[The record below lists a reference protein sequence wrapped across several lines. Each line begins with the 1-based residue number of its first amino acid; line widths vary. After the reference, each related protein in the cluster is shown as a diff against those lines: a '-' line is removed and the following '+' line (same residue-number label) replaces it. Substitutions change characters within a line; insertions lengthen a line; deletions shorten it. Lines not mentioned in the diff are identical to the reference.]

1 MNESVNCYL
10 RVLND
15 CRIREETDELYDEF
29 IDELYKLARRD
40 FEQDNPYG
48 EMLLN

>member
-15 CRIREETDELYDEF
+15 CRIQEEIDEWYEGF
-29 IDELYKLARRD
+29 IDELYELAKRD

-48 EMLLN
+48 DVLLN

>member
-15 CRIREETDELYDEF
+15 CRIQEEIDEWYEGF
-29 IDELYKLARRD
+29 IDELYELARRD
-40 FEQDNPYG
+40 YEQDNPYG
-48 EMLLN
+48 DVLLN

>member
-15 CRIREETDELYDEF
+15 CRIQAEIDEWYEGF
-29 IDELYKLARRD
+29 IDELYELAKRD

-48 EMLLN
+48 DVLLN